1 MFVCCS
7 YGLSVEGVFASVF
20 TVKDMWELDIIPLTS
35 NDNVFLIYRVLLDS
49 SCEVADLHL

>member
-1 MFVCCS
+1 M
-7 YGLSVEGVFASVF
+7 FASVF

-35 NDNVFLIYRVLLDS
+35 NDNVFLIYQVLLDS